1 LISISKQAN
10 NTQISFLYSCFYREK
25 GEIKICNDGHGIP
38 VRKWA
43 QDVSIYIP
51 TLIFGKLLTSDNFND
66 EKKRITGK
74 ILHFYKTLIIIL
86 LFSGGR
92 NGYGAKVTNI
102 FSKKFT
108 VETCSKEFKKSF
120 KQVYLP
126 FSITN
131 IKIN

>member
-1 LISISKQAN
+1 
-10 NTQISFLYSCFYREK
+10 LYVFSFYREK

-43 QDVSIYIP
+43 QDESIYIP

-74 ILHFYKTLIIIL
+74 ILHCYKTFIIIL

-120 KQVYLP
+120 KQVYPP
-126 FSITN
+126 FFKTI

>member
-1 LISISKQAN
+1 MMKKSESLVKFF
-10 NTQISFLYSCFYREK
+10 TF
-25 GEIKICNDGHGIP
+25 IK
-38 VRKWA
+38 
-43 QDVSIYIP
+43 
-51 TLIFGKLLTSDNFND
+51 TF
-66 EKKRITGK
+66 
-74 ILHFYKTLIIIL
+74 IIIL

-126 FSITN
+126 FFKTN
-131 IKIN
+131 IKLN